1 MKSGSDPNSI
11 KSGSDPDSFREEVED
26 LYAEYAEVIDGGEL
40 ERWPEL
46 FVEPCLYRIVSK
58 ENYDR
63 GLPLSLMRCESLGM
77 LKDRA
82 FASQKLNVYGPRTWR
97 HSITQIR
104 AGAQGDEIAAR
115 ANFAVFETLHDQHTR
130 ILCTGRYLDRLV
142 RTPVGLRFRE
152 KICVY
157 DSPLIPGSIV
167 LPL

>member
-1 MKSGSDPNSI
+1 MSL
-11 KSGSDPDSFREEVED
+11 REELED
-26 LYAEYAEVIDGGEL
+26 LYAQYGEIIDGGEL
-40 ERWPEL
+40 ERWPDL
-46 FVEPCLYRIVSK
+46 FAEPCLYRIVSK
-58 ENYDR
+58 ENYDK

-77 LKDRA
+77 LRDRA

-104 AGAQGDEIAAR
+104 GREEVGGIEAR
-115 ANFAVFETLHDQHTR
+115 ANFAVFETLHDQHTK

-142 RTPVGLRFRE
+142 RTEAGLRFQE

-157 DSPLIPGSIV
+157 DSALIPGSIV

>member
-1 MKSGSDPNSI
+1 MNL
-11 KSGSDPDSFREEVED
+11 REEVED
-26 LYAEYAEVIDGGEL
+26 FYAEYAEVIDGGAL

-58 ENYDR
+58 ENYDK

-82 FASQKLNVYGPRTWR
+82 YASKELNVYAPRAWR

-104 AGAQGDEIAAR
+104 ARASGPTIAVQ
-115 ANFAVFETLHDQHTR
+115 ANFVVLESLPDQHTR
-130 ILCTGRYLDRLV
+130 VLCAGRYLDTLV
-142 RTPVGLRFRE
+142 RTEAGLRLRE

-157 DSPLIPGSIV
+157 DAALIPGSIV
-167 LPL
+167 MPL

>member
-1 MKSGSDPNSI
+1 VSL
-11 KSGSDPDSFREEVED
+11 REELED
-26 LYAEYAEVIDGGEL
+26 FYADYAEVIDGGAL

-58 ENYDR
+58 ENYDK

-82 FASQKLNVYGPRTWR
+82 YASKELNVYAPRAWR

-104 AGAQGDEIAAR
+104 AREANATIAVQ
-115 ANFAVFETLHDQHTR
+115 ANFVVLESLSDQHTR
-130 ILCTGRYLDRLV
+130 VLCAGRYLDRLV
-142 RTPVGLRFRE
+142 RTQAGLRLRE

-157 DSPLIPGSIV
+157 DAALIPGSLV
-167 LPL
+167 MPL